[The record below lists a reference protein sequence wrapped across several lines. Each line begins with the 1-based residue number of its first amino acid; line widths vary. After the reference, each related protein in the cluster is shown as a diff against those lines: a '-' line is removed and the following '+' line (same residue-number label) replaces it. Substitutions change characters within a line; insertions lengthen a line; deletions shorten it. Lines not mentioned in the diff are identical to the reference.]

1 MMSDLCKSILINTM
15 NNRLNDDKNYN
26 DKKIKKVENVV
37 KTINDIEF
45 EIALINKRNELLK
58 KNNSIN
64 NIINDIYIR
73 Y

>member
-15 NNRLNDDKNYN
+15 NNRLNDDKKYN

>member
-1 MMSDLCKSILINTM
+1 MSDLCKSILINTM
-15 NNRLNDDKNYN
+15 SNRLYDDKNYN
-26 DKKIKKVENVV
+26 EKKIKKVENVV
-37 KTINDIEF
+37 LKINDVEF

>member
-15 NNRLNDDKNYN
+15 SNRLYDDKNYN
-26 DKKIKKVENVV
+26 EKKIKKVENVV
-37 KTINDIEF
+37 LKINDVEF

>member
-1 MMSDLCKSILINTM
+1 MMSYLCKSILINTM
-15 NNRLNDDKNYN
+15 NNRLNDDKKYN

>member
-15 NNRLNDDKNYN
+15 NNRLNYDKKYN

>member
-15 NNRLNDDKNYN
+15 NNRLYDDKNYN

>member
-37 KTINDIEF
+37 KTIIQ
-45 EIALINKRNELLK
+45 LI
-58 KNNSIN
+58 I
-64 NIINDIYIR
+64 
-73 Y
+73 